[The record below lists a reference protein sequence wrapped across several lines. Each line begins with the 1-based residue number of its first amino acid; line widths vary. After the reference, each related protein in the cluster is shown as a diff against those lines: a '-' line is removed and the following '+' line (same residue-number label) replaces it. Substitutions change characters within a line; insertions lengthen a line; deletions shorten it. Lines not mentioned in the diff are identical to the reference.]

1 MKQVDHGADVEKV
14 KRAYGINEVLDY
26 SSNVNIFSP
35 GCIDDILG
43 TVSSKDLN
51 YYLDPNYISLR
62 EKIANH
68 HSLNKENIITGNGS
82 TEIMFLIMRMK
93 RIKKVGILQP
103 TFGEYE
109 RAALIEEKE
118 ITDFYYDENFNI
130 DIDSI
135 SKKIRKIDLLIICN
149 PNNPS
154 GNVNHIS
161 HILDFCR
168 DNNIILMI
176 DETFMDFVSE
186 SEDYSLI
193 SKIRYYDNL
202 IIIRALTKFHALT
215 NVRLGYAAGSPELI
229 DELWKYKE
237 PWSVNFFAQ
246 KLIDVIDD
254 TQFYA
259 KSKSF
264 YSIETSRFVQKLSQL
279 DKVKAFPS
287 NANFILLRI
296 DNGKKACEIKDEMI
310 KKYGILIR
318 DCSNFKGLDDRYIR
332 INVKEKE
339 KNDFFFECFKK
350 IIQ

>member
-135 SKKIRKIDLLIICN
+135 SEKIRKIDLLIICN

-215 NVRLGYAAGSPELI
+215 NVRLGYAAGSHELI

-264 YSIETSRFVQKLSQL
+264 YSIET
-279 DKVKAFPS
+279 
-287 NANFILLRI
+287 
-296 DNGKKACEIKDEMI
+296 
-310 KKYGILIR
+310 
-318 DCSNFKGLDDRYIR
+318 
-332 INVKEKE
+332 
-339 KNDFFFECFKK
+339 
-350 IIQ
+350 

>member
-1 MKQVDHGADVEKV
+1 
-14 KRAYGINEVLDY
+14 
-26 SSNVNIFSP
+26 
-35 GCIDDILG
+35 
-43 TVSSKDLN
+43 
-51 YYLDPNYISLR
+51 
-62 EKIANH
+62 
-68 HSLNKENIITGNGS
+68 
-82 TEIMFLIMRMK
+82 
-93 RIKKVGILQP
+93 
-103 TFGEYE
+103 
-109 RAALIEEKE
+109 
-118 ITDFYYDENFNI
+118 
-130 DIDSI
+130 
-135 SKKIRKIDLLIICN
+135 
-149 PNNPS
+149 
-154 GNVNHIS
+154 
-161 HILDFCR
+161 
-168 DNNIILMI
+168 MI

-215 NVRLGYAAGSPELI
+215 NVRLGYAAGSHELI